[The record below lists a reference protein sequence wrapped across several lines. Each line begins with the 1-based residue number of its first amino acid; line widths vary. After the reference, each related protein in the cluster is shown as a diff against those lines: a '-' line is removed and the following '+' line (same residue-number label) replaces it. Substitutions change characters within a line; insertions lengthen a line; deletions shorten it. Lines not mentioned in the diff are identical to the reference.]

1 MSESEHEGHEPPAKF
16 SYAVGAGLGL
26 LVGGAIGLFTDHFL
40 LDAAFGVAIGLV
52 VAYLVREL
60 KP

>member
-1 MSESEHEGHEPPAKF
+1 MSDEHKNHEPPALF

-26 LVGGAIGLFTDHFL
+26 LVGGTVGLFLDKFL
-40 LDAAFGVAIGLV
+40 LDAVFGIAIGVV
-52 VAYLVREL
+52 VAYLVRTL